1 LPRGLPHV
9 PEIDDR
15 MTPRDGLNNYSIA
28 FARMQPQARGG
39 AEFVFNVTDSMQ
51 PVSELCVLVQFR
63 GQGLDQMMVEA
74 HDAVIDILRQLMFR
88 ADKSRLNYEKFTR
101 RFGSA
106 HAEDALNEV
115 EFL

>member
-1 LPRGLPHV
+1 MT
-9 PEIDDR
+9 EIEDR
-15 MTPRDGLNNYSIA
+15 LKPRDGLNNYAIA

-51 PVSELCVLVQFR
+51 PVAEFSIIIQSR

-74 HDAVIDILRQLMFR
+74 HDAMIDILRQLVFR
-88 ADKSRLNYEKFTR
+88 ADKSRAQYEKFTR
-101 RFGSA
+101 RGTGS
-106 HAEDALNEV
+106 DTLNEV

>member
-1 LPRGLPHV
+1 V
-9 PEIDDR
+9 PEVDDR
-15 MTPRDGLNNYSIA
+15 LKPRDGLNNYSIA

-51 PVSELCVLVQFR
+51 PVSELSVLIQFR

-74 HDAVIDILRQLMFR
+74 HDAVIDILRQLVFR
-88 ADKSRLNYEKFTR
+88 ADKSRANYEKFTR
-101 RFGSA
+101 RAGA
-106 HAEDALNEV
+106 HHDEDDALNEV